1 MITKRNSNS
10 ISSGNASPVDPERH
24 SRTCAVCNSAHREA
38 IEEAFLHW
46 LSPESIRVE
55 YNVNRFSLYRHAHAM
70 NLFALRRRNYR
81 AGLEHVI
88 ERASSANISGDA
100 VVRAVR
106 TCVRFDDEGNWSDPI
121 HRIVVS
127 RASDP
132 IPVPQ
137 NEPGQL
143 RSPAFLTATPNQ
155 VEIDVTAT
163 KQSTETDSNRNKI
176 TVSEPLRE
184 PSVIH
189 KSW

>member
-1 MITKRNSNS
+1 MTTKNYSNS
-10 ISSGNASPVDPERH
+10 IISGSASAVDPERH
-24 SRTCAVCNSAHREA
+24 SRTCAICRSPNRQH

-46 LSPESIRVE
+46 IGPEFIFGE
-55 YNVNRFSLYRHAHAM
+55 YNVSRFSLYRHAHAM

-81 AGLEHVI
+81 AALELVI
-88 ERASSANISGDA
+88 ERTGSANISGDA
-100 VVRAVR
+100 IVRAVR
-106 TCVRFDDEGNWSDPI
+106 TCVRFDDDGNWSDPVQ
-121 HRIVVS
+121 RVVVS
-127 RASDP
+127 RGSDAV
-132 IPVPQ
+132 PVPQ

-143 RSPAFLTATPNQ
+143 GTPALLTATPNQ

-176 TVSEPLRE
+176 AASEPLRE